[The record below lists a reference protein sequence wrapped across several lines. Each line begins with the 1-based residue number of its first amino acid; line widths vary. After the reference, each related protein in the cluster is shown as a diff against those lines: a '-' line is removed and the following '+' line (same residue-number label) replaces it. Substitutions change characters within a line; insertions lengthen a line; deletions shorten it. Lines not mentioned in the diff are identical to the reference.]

1 MTHPTPI
8 PIARPLP
15 AIKLVTPHGASYSF
29 TRAQLKKAA
38 PRLATLGDVVHLR
51 DARIENWNVL
61 DPFTNLVR
69 TGRVAFE
76 YLPPSDAFL
85 LIEFLLKWDATY
97 ALDALLQRA
106 IFGVWAGEVS
116 PELAFGL
123 AAAAGRRDR
132 ARDVL
137 DTKSL
142 CSPLPGWWKSRVP
155 EAYKIAYEHAY
166 ITTVHLPEQLEV
178 IGDVFEKAFK

>member
-1 MTHPTPI
+1 MTNPMPMSLV
-8 PIARPLP
+8 RPVP
-15 AIKLVTPHGASYSF
+15 AIKIVTPHGASYTF
-29 TRAQLKKAA
+29 NRAQLNKAA
-38 PRLATLGDVVHLR
+38 PRLAAQGDIVHLR
-51 DARIENWNVL
+51 DVRIENWSVL
-61 DPFTNLVR
+61 DPFNNL
-69 TGRVAFE
+69 
-76 YLPPSDAFL
+76 
-85 LIEFLLKWDATY
+85 FLLKWEATY

-106 IFGVWAGEVS
+106 IFGVWAGEVA

-142 CSPLPGWWKSRVP
+142 CNPLPGWWKNRVP

-166 ITTVHLPEQLEV
+166 ISTAHLAEQIEV
-178 IGDVFEKAFK
+178 IGDAFEKAFK

>member
-1 MTHPTPI
+1 
-8 PIARPLP
+8 
-15 AIKLVTPHGASYSF
+15 
-29 TRAQLKKAA
+29 
-38 PRLATLGDVVHLR
+38 VHLR
-51 DARIENWNVL
+51 DVRIENWNVL

-85 LIEFLLKWDATY
+85 LVEFLLKWEAAY
-97 ALDALLQRA
+97 ALEALLQRA
-106 IFGVWAGEVS
+106 VFGVWAGEVS

-137 DTKSL
+137 DMKSFG
-142 CSPLPGWWKSRVP
+142 PLPGWWKSRVP

-166 ITTVHLPEQLEV
+166 VSTAHLAAEQVEA

>member
-1 MTHPTPI
+1 MTRQSMPL
-8 PIARPLP
+8 ARPP
-15 AIKLVTPHGASYSF
+15 PTIRLVTPHGASYSF
-29 TRAQLKKAA
+29 SWAQLKKAA
-38 PRLATLGDVVHLR
+38 PRLAAQGDIVHLR
-51 DARIENWNVL
+51 DVRLENWNVL

-85 LIEFLLKWDATY
+85 LVEFLLKWEAG
-97 ALDALLQRA
+97 L
-106 IFGVWAGEVS
+106 FGVWAGDVA

-123 AAAAGRRDR
+123 AAAAGCRQR

-137 DTKSL
+137 DTKAL
-142 CSPLPGWWKSRVP
+142 PRPLPGWWKSRVP

-166 ITTVHLPEQLEV
+166 VSTAHLAEQVEV